1 MHLREHLKF
10 HGKIKLK
17 KCSRFIK
24 QLHNGCFHIKKNQVI
39 IFKKNKLYTLQ
50 DIKRLD
56 NGFISYTFIVEN
68 EIKEVKFESFKQA
81 EDWLETITI

>member
-1 MHLREHLKF
+1 M
-10 HGKIKLK
+10 
-17 KCSRFIK
+17 RFINK
-24 QLHNGCFHIKKNQVI
+24 TDTNTKL
-39 IFKKNKLYTLQ
+39 FKKNKLYTLQ

-68 EIKEVKFESFKQA
+68 EIKGVKFESFKQA

>member
-1 MHLREHLKF
+1 MKF
-10 HGKIKLK
+10 IPGKTFINRTDTNTKL
-17 KCSRFIK
+17 
-24 QLHNGCFHIKKNQVI
+24 
-39 IFKKNKLYTLQ
+39 FKKNKLYTLQ

-81 EDWLETITI
+81 EGWLATITV

>member
-1 MHLREHLKF
+1 M
-10 HGKIKLK
+10 
-17 KCSRFIK
+17 RFINK
-24 QLHNGCFHIKKNQVI
+24 TDTNTKL
-39 IFKKNKLYTLQ
+39 FKKNKLYTLQ

-81 EDWLETITI
+81 EDWLQQIIV

>member
-1 MHLREHLKF
+1 MKF
-10 HGKIKLK
+10 IPGM
-17 KCSRFIK
+17 RFINK
-24 QLHNGCFHIKKNQVI
+24 TDTNTKL
-39 IFKKNKLYTLQ
+39 FKKNKLYTLQ

-81 EDWLETITI
+81 EDWLETITF